1 MHKLGLA
8 TMRLLPYSI
17 FLQVMAF
24 GGSPKDKIA
33 SMIHLIEK
41 LKNEATPIPSKEPVE
56 EKDVRNQDQ
65 EPEEPSSMPYSSA
78 KSRSRRTR
86 GSRAK
91 NEIKGG

>member
-33 SMIHLIEK
+33 SIIHLIEK
-41 LKNEATPIPSKEPVE
+41 LKNDAIPIPSKDPVE
-56 EKDVRNQDQ
+56 EKDVRNQDVATN
-65 EPEEPSSMPYSSA
+65 SMPYSSA

-86 GSRAK
+86 GTRAK